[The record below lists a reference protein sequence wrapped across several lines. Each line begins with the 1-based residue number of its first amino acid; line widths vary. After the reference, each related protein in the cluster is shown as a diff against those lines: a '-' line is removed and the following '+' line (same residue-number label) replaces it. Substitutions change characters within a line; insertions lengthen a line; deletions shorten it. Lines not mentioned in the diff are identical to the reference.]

1 LAVATTKTAVETV
14 ALAVAR
20 QLYEASYIYAKSE
33 LLAGSSDSV
42 ISEKLKQM
50 HVSDTPVK

>member
-1 LAVATTKTAVETV
+1 MAVATAKTTVEAV

-20 QLYEASYIYAKSE
+20 QLYEASYLYAKSE

-42 ISEKLKQM
+42 ISEKLK
-50 HVSDTPVK
+50 HVHISDTPVK